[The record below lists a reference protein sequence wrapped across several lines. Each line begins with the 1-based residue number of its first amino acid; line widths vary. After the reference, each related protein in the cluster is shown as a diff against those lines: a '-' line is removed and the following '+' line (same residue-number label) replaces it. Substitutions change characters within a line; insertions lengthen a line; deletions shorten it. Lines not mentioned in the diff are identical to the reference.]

1 MTIVVYRINEE
12 RNRIIR
18 ELALK
23 NIEKDKEGNP
33 VEELPLLKLKILNR
47 EII

>member
-1 MTIVVYRINEE
+1 MNIVYRINEE

-23 NIEKDKEGNP
+23 NIEKDNDDTP
-33 VEELPLLKLKILNR
+33 TEELPLLKLKILNG
-47 EII
+47 EMT

>member
-1 MTIVVYRINEE
+1 MTIVVYRINKE

-23 NIEKDKEGNP
+23 NIKKDNDGNP
-33 VEELPLLKLKILNR
+33 VEELPLLKLKILNG